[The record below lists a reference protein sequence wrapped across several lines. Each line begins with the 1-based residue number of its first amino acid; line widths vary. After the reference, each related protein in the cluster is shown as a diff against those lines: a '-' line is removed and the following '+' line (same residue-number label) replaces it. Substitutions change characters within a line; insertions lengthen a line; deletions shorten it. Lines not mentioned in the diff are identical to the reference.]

1 MEGGC
6 STPGALGR
14 SARRPNR
21 PDDLRHT
28 PNLSLLPL
36 AESTGKAFAQSDL
49 SLFEGNLGEQPLDSR
64 I

>member
-21 PDDLRHT
+21 PDYLRHT

-36 AESTGKAFAQSDL
+36 AESTGKAFADL